1 MPIEISTRDAAVS
14 DYFYGGPETGVEDAF
29 ANVEDRFSALLQSL
43 DQGELPENLAEDLR
57 LFIWTLAVRTRAV
70 RDQLGGTANVLFDQM
85 ATTITPDQALPA
97 VLEWLDLQFD
107 RVIKDTLQD
116 LLKEVPA
123 PQREVIQN
131 VLSMPDV
138 RQHLLHL
145 SRDQARSTDVGG
157 IFRWML
163 REFRNQNHVAVS
175 SKGGQIRSLSS
186 LLEKG
191 KAPESFRPDH

>member
-29 ANVEDRFSALLQSL
+29 ANVEDRLSALPQSL

-97 VLEWLDLQFD
+97 VLEQLDLQFD
-107 RVIKDTLQD
+107 RVIKDTY
-116 LLKEVPA
+116 
-123 PQREVIQN
+123 RT
-131 VLSMPDV
+131 S
-138 RQHLLHL
+138 
-145 SRDQARSTDVGG
+145 
-157 IFRWML
+157 
-163 REFRNQNHVAVS
+163 
-175 SKGGQIRSLSS
+175 
-186 LLEKG
+186 
-191 KAPESFRPDH
+191 